1 MNRAEQIIA
10 RGGAWVD
17 ASSLF
22 DDPPSPYQPPVL
34 VDDLPRVCQSCGT
47 EYAAGKGRSKT
58 RCPRCVLREGKTA
71 RPGKGGWATYK
82 GEGA

>member
-10 RGGAWVD
+10 GRGD
-17 ASSLF
+17 QFIDLTLLLDEPRSSH
-22 DDPPSPYQPPVL
+22 PVPVL
-34 VDDLPRVCQSCGT
+34 ADDLPRVCQSCGG

-82 GEGA
+82 GAE